1 MSLPGSPGRGR
12 NFMKPMAMSLAFLFV
27 ISLSPLLAEG
37 DASKDREVD
46 ESKVYFGD
54 SKNFENPA
62 VLQIA
67 KVFDAIPEY
76 RDAKTKGKD
85 DPQYYIL
92 LEKANQKFFT
102 ALEKI
107 AKESKYDLVGE
118 TGSIKMKDKDIPDV
132 TASVIKA
139 LPR

>member
-1 MSLPGSPGRGR
+1 
-12 NFMKPMAMSLAFLFV
+12 MKPMAMSLAFLFV

-102 ALEKI
+102 ALQKI

>member
-1 MSLPGSPGRGR
+1 
-12 NFMKPMAMSLAFLFV
+12 MKPMAMSLAFLFD

>member
-1 MSLPGSPGRGR
+1 
-12 NFMKPMAMSLAFLFV
+12 MKPMAMSLAFLFV